1 MVKSAAQLMHVLGN
15 ERRLQ
20 VLAWLTD
27 PRGNFPPQR
36 DGDLVD
42 DGVCLVF
49 IADKMGVSQP
59 SASRH
64 MDLLAGADLVMSSPI
79 GRWTFYR
86 RNELGIAAA
95 LSTINGTIASPSNKR
110 KS

>member
-1 MVKSAAQLMHVLGN
+1 MSAAELMGALGN
-15 ERRLQ
+15 ARRVQ
-20 VLAWLTD
+20 VLEWLTD
-27 PRGNFPPQR
+27 PEANFPPQQ

-49 IADKMGVSQP
+49 IANKLGISQP

-64 MDLLAGADLVMSSPI
+64 MELLANADVVVPKPL

-86 RNELGIAAA
+86 RNEAGITAA
-95 LSTINGTIASPSNKR
+95 LDKIKQALSNPTH
-110 KS
+110 

>member
-1 MVKSAAQLMHVLGN
+1 MAMSAAQLMGVLGN
-15 ERRLQ
+15 ERRVQ
-20 VLAWLTD
+20 VLGWLTD
-27 PRGNFPPQR
+27 PVANFPPQR

-49 IADKMGVSQP
+49 IADKLGITQP

-64 MDLLAGADLVMSSPI
+64 MELLASAGLVIPKPI

-86 RNELGIAAA
+86 RNEAAINEAAA
-95 LSTINGTIASPSNKR
+95 TIARCLTNPTT
-110 KS
+110 

>member
-1 MVKSAAQLMHVLGN
+1 MVKSAAELMRVLGN
-15 ERRLQ
+15 ARRLQ
-20 VLAWLTD
+20 VLGWLAD
-27 PRGNFPPQR
+27 PVANFPPQD

-49 IADKMGVSQP
+49 IADKLGISQP

-64 MDLLAGADLVMSSPI
+64 MELLASADLVTPTPI

-86 RNELGIAAA
+86 RNEEAISLA
-95 LSTINGTIASPSNKR
+95 LDTIETSLANPTT
-110 KS
+110 